1 MKKMKKNQWLLFT
14 IITVVICTVAA
25 FAMLFTTNYFNYDDP
40 LLEGDVYIIGN
51 TDNFPIEAKIN
62 GHWAGMLPET
72 YKYIEQQTGI
82 EFQYMD
88 SSDGWESMI
97 SNEQAEI
104 IGAITTQ
111 EGENL
116 AEHYDVVVSEVL
128 FQYAGLDYHIG
139 YTSLA
144 SQEMIDTINLAISD
158 ITAFNK
164 AEVALKV
171 AVGIYNERIPDWI
184 ILVLT
189 IGLIIFVMLQI
200 FVASTNKKLNSTQ
213 KEIKE
218 STLVQGVKNTA
229 YFEKIFTGLQKTKT
243 HHLYY
248 ACLIEVDN
256 TSTQWFFGDEA
267 GKNAI
272 VNTHGLIGELI
283 GKDFV
288 LARESENTFL
298 LTFPAGGE
306 NVANTIL
313 EDIVEKL
320 NEEISKL
327 NSTVNM
333 HVYVGAC
340 QLSDIEGGF
349 QTLLQVLRYSLV
361 TAKESNKSMVFADA
375 QMIKGLLEM
384 TSLGRDLIQ
393 EDAFSDFVVH
403 LLPTIDT
410 KTNKISGAHALVR
423 WEHKTKGLLQ
433 PSAFLDQFE
442 SSGRVKELNYRVFE
456 LICKYFGELDAEKIK
471 DKCITCNMSMA
482 NLEDSDFSVKID
494 DCMKEYNIPNG
505 VLGIEITS
513 GLSAKMTKTVSDN
526 IKFLKE
532 RNINI
537 VITRFGNENAS
548 FPLLSE
554 YKADYVKLDPV
565 YLDTAST
572 KDGAVLVSYIVKL
585 IHLMDIKVICER
597 IETPIQEKTFK
608 ALNVDCISGYRFF
621 RPMPTNE
628 FITLINSEE
637 V

>member
-1 MKKMKKNQWLLFT
+1 MKKNQWLLFT
-14 IITVVICTVAA
+14 VITIVICTVAA
-25 FAMLFTTNYFNYDDP
+25 FAMLFITNYLNYDDP
-40 LLEGDVYIIGN
+40 LLEGDVYVIGS

-62 GHWAGMLPET
+62 GRWIGMLPET

-116 AEHYDVVVSEVL
+116 AEHYNVVASEVL

-139 YTSLA
+139 YTELA
-144 SQEMIDTINLAISD
+144 SQEMIDAINLAVGD
-158 ITAFNK
+158 MTALNK
-164 AEVALKV
+164 VEVALKV
-171 AVGIYNERIPDWI
+171 AVGIYSERIPDWV
-184 ILVLT
+184 ILAFA
-189 IGLIIFVMLQI
+189 IGAIVVVMLQI
-200 FVASTNKKLNSTQ
+200 FMLLTRRKLIYTQ
-213 KEIKE
+213 KEIRE
-218 STLVQGVKNTA
+218 STVIQGVKNTS
-229 YFEKIFTGLQKTKT
+229 YFEKIFTKLQKTKT

-267 GKNAI
+267 GKKAI
-272 VNTHGLIGELI
+272 DNTHSLIGELI
-283 GKDFV
+283 GTDFI

-306 NVANTIL
+306 NTAKTIL
-313 EDIVEKL
+313 KEIIEKL
-320 NEEISKL
+320 NEEIAKL
-327 NSTVNM
+327 DHTVNM
-333 HVYVGAC
+333 QVYVGAC
-340 QLSDIEGGF
+340 HLSDVEGGF

-361 TAKESNKSMVFADA
+361 MAKEKNKHMMFADA
-375 QMIKGLLEM
+375 QMIKSLLEM

-423 WEHKTKGLLQ
+423 WEHKAKGLLQ

-456 LICKYFGELDAEKIK
+456 LICKCFGELDAEKIK

-526 IKFLKE
+526 IEFLKE

-548 FPLLSE
+548 FPLLSD

-565 YLDTAST
+565 YLDTAAT

-585 IHLMDIKVICER
+585 IHLMDIKVVCER
-597 IETPIQEKTFK
+597 IETSMQEKTFK
-608 ALNVDCISGYRFF
+608 ALNVDCISGYKFF
-621 RPMPTNE
+621 RPMPASE
-628 FITLINSEE
+628 FITLINNE
-637 V
+637 